1 MLEIVNINLD
11 NELDL
16 PLTHRRALAITKYV
30 GLPASTQ
37 TTFAT
42 AISEAARA
50 VMEKNLGSQLS
61 FRFKKEDNRWFLNA
75 CITTEAVFTPDSKEL
90 KYARRLIPVLDVI
103 KDNNKTILHLTLG
116 LPRSTRISGDMTSRL
131 SDHIKKSASESPY
144 EEIKQRN
151 QELYTLSEQQEEKL
165 RLAALLN
172 EQKSDFLSIASHELR
187 SPLTLIKAYAQMG
200 KAFEGKDPKKVGEFL
215 DKINLQAS
223 KVNTLIQQLLDVAK
237 IENHKIEYRFETV
250 DVKVYLQEILEAA
263 RLLHAS
269 HVIVEN
275 IDLSASIDID
285 RLRMEQ
291 VFVNLIGNAVKYSE
305 KGKTITITARHD
317 VNKVVFNVQDQG
329 IGLSPENLTKVFDKF
344 FRAEE
349 VAQNVSGLGMG
360 LFITSRIVQG
370 HQGHIWVESK
380 ENEGSVFSFSLPV
393 AAL

>member
-30 GLPASTQ
+30 GLPISTQ
-37 TTFAT
+37 TTFST

-50 VMEKNLGSQLS
+50 VMEKTLGSLLS
-61 FRFKKEDNRWFLNA
+61 FRFRKEDQRWFLNA
-75 CITTEAVFTPDSKEL
+75 RITTEAAFTEESKEL
-90 KYARRLIPVLDVI
+90 KYARRLIPVLEVSQD
-103 KDNNKTILHLTLG
+103 KGKTIINLKLG
-116 LPRSTRISGDMTSRL
+116 LPRSSKISGDMASRL
-131 SDHIKKSASESPY
+131 CDHIKSTASESPY

-200 KAFEGKDPKKVGEFL
+200 KTFQDKDPQKMGEYL
-215 DKINLQAS
+215 EKINQQAS

-250 DVKVYLQEILEAA
+250 DVYAYLQEILEAA
-263 RLLHAS
+263 SLLHTSHIIVGDINLQAS
-269 HVIVEN
+269 VN
-275 IDLSASIDID
+275 ID

-291 VFVNLIGNAVKYSE
+291 VFVNLIGNAVKYSG
-305 KGKTITITARHD
+305 KGKQITVTAQQEGE
-317 VNKVVFNVQDQG
+317 KVIFNIQDQG
-329 IGLSPENLTKVFDKF
+329 IGLSPGNLTKVFDKF

-370 HQGHIWVESK
+370 HHGHIWVESK
-380 ENEGSVFSFSLPV
+380 ENEGSVFSFSLPAV
-393 AAL
+393 N